1 MAHEAKLSL
10 NVRPAVAGQ
19 TIDEGRLVRLAASG
33 LHVDLLTAL
42 LAASGTTLNVY
53 VAFAAPDNFARPTP
67 ATMYT
72 AGQNSQYYETGTW
85 GNFTETDTFYRAGL
99 STFENP
105 VLASG
110 YVMLAKK
117 GGIYTVPSGCT
128 TDESGLR
135 TPGNLVKVS
144 DDGTG
149 RWAAT
154 TSESNAFAKVVDYDP
169 STALYTFE
177 TALL

>member
-10 NVRPAVAGQ
+10 NVRPAVAGVS
-19 TIDEGRLVRLAASG
+19 IDEGRLVRLAASG

-42 LAASGTTLNVY
+42 LAASGTRLNVY

-67 ATMYT
+67 GAMYL
-72 AGQNSQYYETGTW
+72 AGQNSQYYETSSW

-105 VLASG
+105 VIASG

-117 GGIYTVPSGCT
+117 GGIYTVPSGVT
-128 TDESGLR
+128 TDEANLR
-135 TPGNLVKVS
+135 IPGNLVKVA

-149 RWAAT
+149 RWAYTAV
-154 TSESNAFAKVVDYDP
+154 EAVAIGKVVDYDP

-177 TALL
+177 TSLV